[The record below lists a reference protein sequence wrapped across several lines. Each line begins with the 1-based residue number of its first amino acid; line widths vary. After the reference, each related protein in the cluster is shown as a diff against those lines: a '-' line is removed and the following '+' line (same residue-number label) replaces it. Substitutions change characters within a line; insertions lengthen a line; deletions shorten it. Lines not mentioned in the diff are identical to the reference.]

1 MLVERVGVEP
11 VERVR
16 LKRRKQG
23 TVMEK
28 GLQEMGRSKLGR
40 GICVQLEG
48 GPCFSWVEVRCP
60 TAHALTPFPLKRVP
74 HLASAG
80 RGTAV
85 TSCTDVNLSTPVFNY
100 MYTFWCLL
108 GCLSV

>member
-16 LKRRKQG
+16 VKRRKQG

-28 GLQEMGRSKLGR
+28 RLQEMGRSKLGR

-60 TAHALTPFPLKRVP
+60 TAHALTSLSSEEGPTSGFSRKR
-74 HLASAG
+74 H
-80 RGTAV
+80 
-85 TSCTDVNLSTPVFNY
+85 CCY
-100 MYTFWCLL
+100 IMH
-108 GCLSV
+108 